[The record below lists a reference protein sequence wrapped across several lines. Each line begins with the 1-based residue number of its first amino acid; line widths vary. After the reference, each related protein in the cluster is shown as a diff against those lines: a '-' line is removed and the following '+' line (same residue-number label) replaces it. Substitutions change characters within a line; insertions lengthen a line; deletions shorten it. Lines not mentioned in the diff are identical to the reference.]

1 MAGRHF
7 DCTRV
12 TALGVRDSETLVEFV
27 EEKATAGGVGLKPLA
42 IDDELGDGA
51 LADVTKHFGGC
62 GGIRVHIDLGIA
74 NAVRIKELLGGPAV
88 PAP

>member
-1 MAGRHF
+1 MAARHF
-7 DCTRV
+7 NCTRV

-51 LADVTKHFGGC
+51 LADVTEDLGGC
-62 GGIRVHIDLGIA
+62 GGVGVDIDLGIA
-74 NAVRIKELLGGPAV
+74 NTVRIKKLLGGSTV